1 MLFLTSLLFIKVL
14 YEWLSLNLLNLVRVY
29 LLRVVAVVT
38 ASELATSDVA
48 QLVFLITAEE
58 LAFVFDN
65 LIASALA

>member
-1 MLFLTSLLFIKVL
+1 MLRI
-14 YEWLSLNLLNLVRVY
+14 
-29 LLRVVAVVT
+29 VAVVT